1 MGAALTV
8 RDVRVARGGREVLV
22 VDHLDVKPSEHLF
35 VLGPNGAGKTT
46 LLRLLA
52 AVTRPDRGEVEVDG
66 VPVRRLGLA
75 ERRRVGYVTQRPA
88 LLGTTVLSNVELPLR
103 WRKVPRARRRTMAL
117 GALERLQVA
126 HLAERPAL
134 ALSGGEQ
141 QRVNLARS
149 LACDPDL
156 LLLDEPAAGLD
167 TEARAIF
174 FADLERALADRAVTT
189 VQVTHRPEEALR
201 HADRV
206 VVLVDGAVRQVG
218 TPEMINR
225 MPADAAVATVVGY
238 DNVLTA
244 RITPD
249 GAVLVGEWP
258 TGLATDGLGPGPAV
272 VAAFANAVQVGP
284 SGREGLPA
292 VVRGVSPGR
301 GHRVV
306 LLDGRLP
313 GGLVPLVAHLGIDAP
328 APAPGE
334 AVSVRFD
341 DALSAIL
348 RGR

>member
-1 MGAALTV
+1 MGAELTV
-8 RDVRVARGGREVLV
+8 RDVRVVRGGREVLA
-22 VDHLDVKPSEHLF
+22 VDHLDVKPSEHVF

-46 LLRLLA
+46 LLRLLS
-52 AVTRPDRGEVEVDG
+52 AVDRPDRGDVEVDG
-66 VPVRRLGLA
+66 VPTRRLSLA

-88 LLGTTVLSNVELPLR
+88 LLGTTVLRNVELPLR
-103 WRKVPRARRRTMAL
+103 WRKVPRARRRAVAL

-126 HLAERPAL
+126 HLADRPAL

-167 TEARAIF
+167 AEARTVF

-206 VVLVDGAVRQVG
+206 VVLVGGAVRQVS

-238 DNVLTA
+238 DNLLPA
-244 RITPD
+244 RVAAD
-249 GAVLVGEWP
+249 GAVLVGERP
-258 TGLATDGLGPGPAV
+258 TGLVTDDVGPGRAV
-272 VAAFANAVQVGP
+272 VAAFANGVRLGA
-284 SGREGLPA
+284 SGRDGLPA
-292 VVRGVSPGR
+292 VVGGVGPGP

-306 LLDGRLP
+306 LLDVHVSGDR
-313 GGLVPLVAHLGIDAP
+313 VRLVAHLGIEAP
-328 APAPGE
+328 APVVGE
-334 AVSVRFD
+334 AVVVRFD
-341 DALSAIL
+341 EAVSAVL
-348 RGR
+348 PAG

>member
-1 MGAALTV
+1 MGAELTV
-8 RDVRVARGGREVLV
+8 RDVRVVRGGREVLA

-52 AVTRPDRGEVEVDG
+52 AVARPDRGDVEVDG

-75 ERRRVGYVTQRPA
+75 ERRKVGYVTQRPA
-88 LLGTTVLSNVELPLR
+88 LLGTTVLRNVELPLR
-103 WRKVPRARRRTMAL
+103 WRKVPRARRRALAL

-206 VVLVDGAVRQVG
+206 LVLVDGAVRQIG

-238 DNVLTA
+238 DNLLPA
-244 RITPD
+244 RVGAD
-249 GAVLVGEWP
+249 RAVLVGERP
-258 TGLATDGLGPGPAV
+258 TGVTSEDLGPGPAV
-272 VAAFANAVQVGP
+272 LAAFANAVRLGA
-284 SGREGLPA
+284 SEGDGLPA
-292 VVRGVSPGR
+292 VVREVVPGA

-306 LLDGRLP
+306 LLDAHLP
-313 GGLVPLVAHLGIDAP
+313 GEQVRLVAHLGIGAP
-328 APAPGE
+328 APVAGE

-341 DALSAIL
+341 DTVSAVL
-348 RGR
+348 PAR

>member
-1 MGAALTV
+1 MGSELSV
-8 RDVRVARGGREVLV
+8 RDVSVARGGREVLA
-22 VDHLDVKPSEHLF
+22 VDHLVVKPSEHMF

-46 LLRLLA
+46 LLRLLS
-52 AVTRPDRGEVEVDG
+52 AVDRPDRGDVEVDG
-66 VPVRRLGLA
+66 VPTRRLGLG
-75 ERRRVGYVTQRPA
+75 ERRRIGYVTQRPA
-88 LLGTTVLSNVELPLR
+88 LLGTTVLRNVELPLR
-103 WRKVPRARRRTMAL
+103 WRGLPRGRRRAL
-117 GALERLQVA
+117 ALAALERLQVA
-126 HLAERPAL
+126 HLAQRPAL

-174 FADLERALADRAVTT
+174 FTDLERALADRAVTT

-225 MPADAAVATVVGY
+225 MPADAAVAIVVGY
-238 DNVLTA
+238 DNLLTA
-244 RITPD
+244 RVTPD

-258 TGLATDGLGPGPAV
+258 TGLATDDLGPRPAV
-272 VAAFANAVQVGP
+272 VAAFANAVRIGP

-313 GGLVPLVAHLGIDAP
+313 GERVRLVAHLGIDAL

-334 AVSVRFD
+334 AVSVWFD
-341 DALSAIL
+341 DARSAVL
-348 RGR
+348 RSR